1 MLNCHAE
8 INSDGKKQGILTAV
22 TKKNIHIDPRWLFA
36 SISLLISIF
45 IYSQSIITNTDGV
58 LYLRVADTFLSD
70 GFNAAKNLYS
80 NPYYSVLVALIAKL
94 TGLTTFISA
103 QALNTLTCAAIAW
116 FMVDIARL
124 TSQSSYN
131 PWIAGSLF
139 ILYPQFNEYRDFIV
153 RDFLFWALVL
163 AFMSCYIR
171 FLLSLNSKFLIAGL
185 FLLSVGAMFRTE
197 AILFALLP
205 VICLMP
211 LRKHIMVVRTTIS
224 FYRWLL
230 IIIVPVITVLYLVNS
245 SIFDSATQ
253 YIDKLAMFGDSYSRL
268 STNFEDYLLMG
279 YLTEY
284 SGAAVLFSF
293 LIILSLKVLT
303 SFTAPF
309 LLLAGLSLSSSQDSR
324 FSRLRIIPLL
334 MGFIFY
340 FSVVYIFL
348 LSTTII
354 QGRHVLLLSLLLIPI
369 FSSWIENFGMAL
381 NSRKNGTRNLLLVTT
396 LFTVYLFTDSFFTFG
411 DAKKYR
417 TDGVLW
423 LQGSPPQCKLL
434 SNNSRVN
441 YFSQMDTQL
450 IHLSEVGFRRSD
462 LLSMAGNSDLVLL
475 ELDKR
480 NDFHIRVTDIL
491 DISWTRVASFG
502 ARNKHTIIWSNPEL
516 SPSCNIEAPQ

>member
-1 MLNCHAE
+1 M
-8 INSDGKKQGILTAV
+8 KK
-22 TKKNIHIDPRWLFA
+22 IHIDPRWFF
-36 SISLLISIF
+36 SGISLLISII

-58 LYLRVADTFLSD
+58 LYLRVADIFLSD
-70 GFNAAKNLYS
+70 GFEAAKDLYS
-80 NPYYSVLVALIAKL
+80 NPYYSILVALIAKF

-103 QALNTLTCAAIAW
+103 QALNSLTCAVIAW
-116 FMVDIARL
+116 FIVDIARL
-124 TSQSSYN
+124 ISQSSYS
-131 PWIAGSLF
+131 PWIAGFLF

-171 FLLSLNSKFLIAGL
+171 FLLTLSSKFLIAGL
-185 FLLSVGAMFRTE
+185 VLLSVGTMFRTE

-205 VICLMP
+205 VICLIP
-211 LRKHIMVVRTTIS
+211 LKKHVIVVRTTIR
-224 FYRWLL
+224 FYCWLL
-230 IIIVPVITVLYLVNS
+230 IIIAPATTILYLANG

-253 YIDKLAMFGDSYSRL
+253 YVDKLSMFGDSYTRL
-268 STNFEDYLLMG
+268 SANFEDYLLLG

-293 LIILSLKVLT
+293 LIILFLKVLT

-324 FSRLRIIPLL
+324 FSRLRVIPLL
-334 MGFIFY
+334 TAFIFY

-369 FSSWIENFGMAL
+369 FSSWIENFGIAL
-381 NSRKNGTRNLLLVTT
+381 NSKKNGARSLLLTT
-396 LFTVYLFTDSFFTFG
+396 MLFTVYLFTDSFFTFG

-423 LQGSPPQCKLL
+423 LQGNAPQCKLL

-450 IHLSEVGFRRSD
+450 IDLSEVGFSKSD
-462 LLSMAGNSDLVLL
+462 FLNMASNSDLVLL
-475 ELDKR
+475 ELDRR
-480 NDFHIRVTDIL
+480 NDFHIRATNIL
-491 DISWTRVASFG
+491 DTSWRRVTSFG
-502 ARNKHTIIWSNPEL
+502 AKSKHTIIWSNPEL